1 MDNELPHAS
10 EPPLLSR
17 PRAIVIGASSGIGA
31 AVAQRLAREG
41 FQVALVARRKPALD
55 RLCGQINEERGAQVA
70 SAYPHDVSNLAEV
83 PGLFQTILRDLHG
96 VDLVLFSAGAMPNV
110 GLDEF
115 SPEKD
120 QAMVNVNLNGA
131 MAWLGQA
138 AALFSK
144 MGSGH
149 IIAISS
155 VAGDRGRVKNPGYNA
170 SKAGLDAYMEGLRN
184 RLTRK
189 GVHVLTV
196 KPGFVNTAMLAGA
209 DRTFWVISPD
219 QAAEGVWQAIK
230 RRRQLVYIPGRW
242 RWLMMIIRN
251 IPSFIFRRLS
261 F

>member
-1 MDNELPHAS
+1 MENGQTHSS

-17 PRAIVIGASSGIGA
+17 PRAIVVGASSGIGA

-55 RLCGQINEERGAQVA
+55 RLCGQINDELGVQVA
-70 SAYPHDVSNLAEV
+70 SAYTHDVSNLTEI

-96 VDLVLFSAGAMPNV
+96 VDLILYSAGAMPAV
-110 GLDEF
+110 GMDEF
-115 SPEKD
+115 SAEKD
-120 QAMVNVNLNGA
+120 QAMVNINLNGA
-131 MAWLGQA
+131 VAWLSQA
-138 AALFSK
+138 ATLFSK
-144 MGSGH
+144 MGAGH
-149 IIAISS
+149 IVAISS
-155 VAGDRGRVKNPGYNA
+155 VAGDRGRIKNPGYNA

-209 DRTFWVISPD
+209 ERTFWVISPD
-219 QAAEGVWQAIK
+219 QAAAGIWKAIR
-230 RRRQLVYIPGRW
+230 RRRQLIYIPGRW
-242 RWLMMIIRN
+242 RWLMLVVRN